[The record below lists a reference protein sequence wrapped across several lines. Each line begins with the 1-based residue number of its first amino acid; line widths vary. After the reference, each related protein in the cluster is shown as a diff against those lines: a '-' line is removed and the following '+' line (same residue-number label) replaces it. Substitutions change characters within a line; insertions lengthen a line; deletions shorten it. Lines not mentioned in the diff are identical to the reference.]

1 MQYFIF
7 KPKYLLK
14 IKKSFLIFS
23 NVGQNVSIKKE
34 MYSKISNIYL
44 VDGANFFFKICFLT
58 KTKMKFSVII
68 LFHNKLS
75 FVIFFHS
82 FNINS

>member
-1 MQYFIF
+1 MQYCIF

-44 VDGANFFFKICFLT
+44 VDGANFFLKYAF
-58 KTKMKFSVII
+58 
-68 LFHNKLS
+68 
-75 FVIFFHS
+75 
-82 FNINS
+82 